1 MRGKFIKGMT
11 AGALVGAAAGV
22 MLMPELSRNT
32 KKRIQRSKRMI
43 GNAAGDIYDN
53 LMDWMK

>member
-43 GNAAGDIYDN
+43 GNAAGDVYDN

>member
-11 AGALVGAAAGV
+11 AGALVGAAAS
-22 MLMPELSRNT
+22 MMFMPELNKSTRR
-32 KKRIQRSKRMI
+32 RINRSKKMI
-43 GNAAGDIYDN
+43 GSTAGDLYDS